1 MQTESPV
8 VLVTGAAQ
16 RIGASIAHKFH
27 HNNYRVIV
35 HYRNSAEV
43 ARALVESLNA
53 QRKSSAACL
62 HADFCLPEDVCRLA
76 SEAAT
81 HFSRLDVVI
90 NNASS
95 YYPSRLGEVTQHDWN
110 DLFDSN
116 LRASFFL
123 IQALA
128 PELQRR
134 RGAIVNLLDSHIEKP
149 LLHHSVYSIAKAG
162 AVAMTKSL
170 AVELAPNI
178 RVNGVAP
185 GAILWPTAL
194 SNDSSPEVHSRR
206 RKILDQIP
214 LQHVGTPELIA
225 DAVYFLAVEA
235 SYMTGAIL
243 RVDGGRSLN
252 L

>member
-1 MQTESPV
+1 MQTEAPV

-16 RIGASIAHKFH
+16 RIGAAIARKFH
-27 HNNYRVIV
+27 HNNHRVIV
-35 HYRNSAEV
+35 HYRNSADI
-43 ARALVESLNA
+43 ARALVEACNS
-53 QRKSSAACL
+53 QRTASAACL
-62 HADFCLPEDVCRLA
+62 QANFGIAEEVSRLA
-76 SEAAT
+76 SEAQA
-81 HFSRLDVVI
+81 HFGRLDVVV

-95 YYPSRLGEVTQHDWN
+95 YYPSRLGEVTQSEWD
-110 DLFDSN
+110 DLCDSN

-123 IQALA
+123 AQALA
-128 PELQRR
+128 PELRKR
-134 RGAIVNLLDSHIEKP
+134 RGTIVNLLDSHIEKP

-170 AVELAPNI
+170 AMELAPSV

-194 SNDSSPEVHSRR
+194 NDDSSPEVNSQRN
-206 RKILDQIP
+206 KILDQIP
-214 LQHVGTPELIA
+214 LQRLGTAELIA